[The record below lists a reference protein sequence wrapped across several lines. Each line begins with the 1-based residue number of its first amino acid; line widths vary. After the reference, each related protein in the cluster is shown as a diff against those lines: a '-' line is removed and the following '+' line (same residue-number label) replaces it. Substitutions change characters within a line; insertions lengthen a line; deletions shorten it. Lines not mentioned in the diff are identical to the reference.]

1 MMKLGKTMGLTSAL
15 VITGMF
21 AMAQQQEGTKQGTVP
36 KGWHLLDKAKDGY
49 SGISL
54 DKAYEFVKSKN
65 IKSKTVVVAVIDS
78 GIDTLHED
86 LKTILWVNPKE
97 IPGNGIDDDK
107 NGYIDD
113 VHGWNFLGSKDGR
126 NLKQDSY
133 EGARVYHKYKSKFE
147 NADPTTLSGE
157 DAELYKMWAKAK
169 AKIEGD
175 SGGGADL
182 FMLKTALKNAEKSD
196 SVIRI
201 GMKKDVYTG
210 NDLDTFSA
218 VTQAEKNA
226 KAGFLYLFRAN
237 KMMET
242 TNKEFID
249 GFGEYVNMESKKAEA
264 KDKAPENFRAA
275 ITGDNEDDIND
286 KFYGNADV
294 MASTPFHGT
303 HVAGIIGAIRGN
315 GVGIDGVAD
324 NVRIM
329 AVRAVPDGD
338 EHDKDIALAIRY
350 AVDNGAQIINMSFG
364 KDYSPNKKWVDEA
377 VQYANS
383 KGVLLVH
390 AAGNDA
396 KDVDVEDNF
405 PSPVYQEKSKG
416 KADNWI
422 TVGASGDDA
431 AGGLTAS
438 FSNYGKKEVDVFAPG
453 VKIYSTIPGGNTYG
467 DAQGTSMAS
476 PVVAGTAAFLKSY
489 FPKLTPKQLKYCIEK
504 SVQAPAGNVK
514 KPGTDEM
521 VPMNE
526 LALNGGVINVYEAA
540 KIAATLQGGA
550 VPGKKKSAVKP
561 TMKNKKG

>member
-1 MMKLGKTMGLTSAL
+1 MSNLGKTIGITSAL
-15 VITGMF
+15 MITGML
-21 AMAQQQEGTKQGTVP
+21 AIGQQVEGEKQGTVP
-36 KGWHLLDKAKDGY
+36 KGWHLLDKSKDGY

-54 DKAYEFVKSKN
+54 GKAYEFVKSKN
-65 IKSKTVVVAVIDS
+65 LKGKPVIVAVIDS

-86 LKTILWVNPKE
+86 LKEVLWKNPKE
-97 IPGNGIDDDK
+97 IPGNGIDDDG
-107 NGYIDD
+107 NGYVDD
-113 VHGWNFLGSKDGR
+113 VYGWNFLGNKDGR

-133 EGARVYHKYKSKFE
+133 EGARVYHAYKAKFE
-147 NADPTTLSGE
+147 KVDPTTLSGDE
-157 DAELYKMWAKAK
+157 AITYKMWAKAK
-169 AKIEGD
+169 AKVEGD
-175 SGGGADL
+175 GNSGADL

-196 SVIRI
+196 SVIRA

-210 NDLDTFSA
+210 NELDTFTA
-218 VTQAEKNA
+218 TTQAEKAA
-226 KAGFLYLFRAN
+226 KGGFLYLFRAN

-242 TNKEFID
+242 TNKEFIE
-249 GFGEYVNMESKKAEA
+249 GFSEYVNGESKKAEA
-264 KDKAPENFRAA
+264 KDHAPEDLRGAV
-275 ITGDNEDDIND
+275 TGDNEKDIND
-286 KFYGNADV
+286 KYYGNSDV

-303 HVAGIIGAIRGN
+303 HVAGIIGAVRGN
-315 GVGIDGVAD
+315 GKGMDGVAD

-390 AAGNDA
+390 AAGNDS
-396 KDVDVEDNF
+396 KDVDVQDNF
-405 PSPVYQEKSKG
+405 PSPVYQSGSG

-422 TVGASGDDA
+422 TVGASGDEA

-476 PVVAGTAAFLKSY
+476 PVVAGAAAFLKSY
-489 FPKLTPKQLKYCIEK
+489 FPKLSPKQLKYCIEK
-504 SVQAPAGNVK
+504 SVQAPTGQVR

-521 VPMNE
+521 VPMSD
-526 LALNGGVINVYEAA
+526 LAKNGGVINVYEAA

-550 VPGKKKSAVKP
+550 VPEKKKTTVKP